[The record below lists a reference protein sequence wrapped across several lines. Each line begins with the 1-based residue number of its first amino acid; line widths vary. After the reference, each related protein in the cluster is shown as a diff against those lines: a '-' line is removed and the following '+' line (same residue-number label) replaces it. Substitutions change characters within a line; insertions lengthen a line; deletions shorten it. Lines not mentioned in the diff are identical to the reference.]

1 MRARLSIGACLL
13 AIGAMASVGPAT
25 ATAGS
30 ISGKVTNSDEVGI
43 ADVYVCATHPELFM
57 PGGGC
62 DFSEGDGDYE
72 LTDVP
77 PGTYVVHFEAPQSV
91 NYVREFYDDKQRR
104 SEATPL
110 TIGSGAVTGIDAE
123 LATGGQITGRV
134 TDADTGL
141 PIEGV
146 EACERNVVSP
156 EVSHCDR
163 TDSAGVYTIHS
174 LATGSYKVGFHVF
187 ESPNY
192 MPRYYGGGATEAEGG
207 VVPVTA
213 GEVTPDIDVEMDE
226 GIQLTGTLTEA
237 GTGEPVK
244 WVPVC
249 ALDATTEKIAT
260 CLYSKEDGTYSLA
273 GLPFGSYVVSFAVDR
288 TVEEI
293 VLHPDGYVRQYYDGK
308 PTFAEADPVGGSE
321 PQVITGLDALL
332 VKGPEVFPSPPP
344 GQSPGP
350 PPAVLPLVT
359 PLPPPLQAK
368 PPVRPR
374 KCKKGFRKKKVKGRY
389 RCVRKQK
396 QRPKQRR

>member
-13 AIGAMASVGPAT
+13 VIGAMASVGPAT

-30 ISGKVTNSDEVGI
+30 ISGKVANSDEVGI

-62 DFSEGDGDYE
+62 AFSEGDGEYE

-77 PGTYVVHFEAPQSV
+77 PGTYVVHFEAPQNV

-104 SEATPL
+104 PEATPL

-123 LATGGQITGRV
+123 LATGGEITGRV

-146 EACERNVVSP
+146 EACEREVVSP
-156 EVSHCDR
+156 EVSHCDK
-163 TDSAGVYTIHS
+163 TDSAGVYGIHG
-174 LATGSYKVGFHVF
+174 LATGSYKVEFHVLD
-187 ESPNY
+187 SPNY
-192 MPRYYGGGATEAEGG
+192 IARYYGGAATEAEGA
-207 VVPVTA
+207 VVSVTA
-213 GEVTPDIDVEMDE
+213 GKVTPGVDVEMEE
-226 GIQLTGTLTEA
+226 GIQLAGTMTEA
-237 GTGEPVK
+237 GTGEPVE

-249 ALDATTEKIAT
+249 ALDAATEAIAM
-260 CLYSKEDGTYSLA
+260 CRSSREDGTYSLP
-273 GLPFGSYVVSFAVDR
+273 GLPLGSYVVSFAVDR
-288 TVEEI
+288 MVEGI
-293 VLHPDGYVRQYYDGK
+293 VLHPDGYVRQFYDDK

-321 PQVITGLDALL
+321 PQVITDLDALL
-332 VKGPEVFPSPPP
+332 VKGPEVFPPPPP
-344 GQSPGP
+344 GQSPEP
-350 PPAVLPLVT
+350 PPLVLPLVT
-359 PLPPPLQAK
+359 PSPPPLQAR
-368 PPVRPR
+368 PPARLR

-396 QRPKQRR
+396 QRPRQRR